1 MIAGVPGG
9 ESMAD
14 IAAVKYR
21 AFLSYSHRDK
31 SWAKWLHA
39 ALESY
44 RIDKDL
50 VGRETHAGPVPK
62 TLRPIF
68 RDRDDFSAGHSLTAQ
83 TLTALEASEFLIVL
97 CSPDAARS
105 KYVNEEIRRFKALGR
120 PEQVIPVI
128 VDGKPGVAERE
139 CFPPAL
145 RYRVDADGALVGE
158 PEEPLA
164 ADVRP
169 QGDGKELACQKV
181 VAALLR
187 LRLDEIVR
195 RAERTRKRRNRVWA
209 SLVGVM
215 LLLAVAAGGSAVY
228 AWQQLKTNE
237 AFLNATLKRASEIV
251 NAAVAQAEKYNVP
264 RTATLELL
272 AKAEG
277 LFDDM
282 ARLGRPTLEL
292 KLRKAQMLLEFARNY
307 ELLGKAELRLS
318 RAEAGH
324 QLIREAAREQPD
336 NIEIQQALW
345 KSGTELGEALASQG
359 DLKRALDLHVEAL
372 SAMKAFTIDVPAH
385 ALKDVPGA
393 FPASLAWQYFSMSM
407 QNVAEVLTGL
417 GDLTQ
422 AAEVQR
428 ANLNVAWRLFTE
440 NPGNPHYLNNLAIA
454 QGRVGQG
461 LVALDKR
468 AEALEAYREQVNIYR
483 RLTRG
488 HPNNADWARNL
499 SVAINR
505 AGDALVALGRLSEAL
520 EQYRAS
526 LEIVVHLSN
535 LDGSNAVWQNDVAST
550 YGLIGSVHIAQ
561 GRPDEAIASYQ
572 AQLAISE
579 RLVATDPR
587 NAQAQVGLAV
597 VHGHIGDVHISQGN
611 FDDGI
616 AHYRSSHLIW
626 EQVTSGNGGNMA
638 WHMDLMWSH
647 ARLAVLGDRQVERLR
662 YVATTLK
669 SLKESNRLSSLE
681 VLWVPFAEQALGAVD
696 PSNKDWQ
703 WDLLTLYWRSAQ
715 VDYNPVRQATLAVAI
730 ARKLRDEKRL
740 TGAQVAWLSTA
751 ETELAKLR
759 RTAARIGPAG
769 SP

>member
-1 MIAGVPGG
+1 
-9 ESMAD
+9 MAD

-39 ALESY
+39 ALEGY

-50 VGRETHAGPVPK
+50 VGRETPVGPVPK

-83 TLTALEASEFLIVL
+83 TLAALEASDFLIVL

-120 PEQVIPVI
+120 PERVIPVI
-128 VDGKPGVAERE
+128 VDGEPGIAERE

-145 RYRVDADGALVGE
+145 RYRVDADGTLVGE

-164 ADVRP
+164 ADVTS
-169 QGDGKELACQKV
+169 QGDGKVLACQKV
-181 VAALLR
+181 VAALLS

-195 RAERTRKRRNRVWA
+195 RAERTRKRRHRVWA
-209 SLVGVM
+209 ALAGVA
-215 LLLAVAAGGSAVY
+215 LLLAMVASGSAVY

-237 AFLNATLKRASEIV
+237 AFLNAALKRATEIV
-251 NAAVAQAEKYNVP
+251 NTAVAQAEKYNVP

-307 ELLGKAELRLS
+307 ELLGKAQLRLS

-324 QLIREAAREQPD
+324 QLLREAAREQPG
-336 NIEIQQALW
+336 NVEIQQALW
-345 KSGTELGEALASQG
+345 KSGTELGEALTNQG

-372 SAMKAFTIDVPAH
+372 STMKAFTMDVPAH
-385 ALKDVPGA
+385 SFKDGPGA
-393 FPASLAWQYFSMSM
+393 FPPSLAWQYFSMSM
-407 QNVAEVLTGL
+407 QNVADVLTAL
-417 GDLTQ
+417 GELTQ
-422 AAEVQR
+422 AAQVQR
-428 ANLNVAWRLFTE
+428 ENLNIAWRLFTE
-440 NPGNPHYLNNLAIA
+440 NPGHPHYLNNLAIA

-461 LVALDKR
+461 LVALGKH

-483 RLTRG
+483 RLTRD
-488 HPNNADWARNL
+488 HPDKPDWARNL
-499 SVAINR
+499 SVTMNR

-526 LEIVVHLSN
+526 LEIIVRTSN
-535 LDGSNAVWQNDVAST
+535 LDRSNAVWQDDVART
-550 YGLIGSVHIAQ
+550 YGLIGSVQVAQ
-561 GRPDEAIASYQ
+561 GRHDDAIASYQ

-579 RLVATDPR
+579 RLVETDPE
-587 NAQAQVGLAV
+587 NVQAQVGMAV

-611 FDDGI
+611 FDNAI
-616 AHYRSSHLIW
+616 AHYRSSHMIW
-626 EQVTSGNGGNMA
+626 EQVTSANVGKMA

-662 YVATTLK
+662 YVATTLR
-669 SLKESNRLSSLE
+669 SLKESNRLSTLQ
-681 VLWVPFAEQALGAVD
+681 VLWVPFAEQALAAVD

-703 WDLLTLYWRSAQ
+703 WDLLSLYWRSAQ
-715 VDYNPVRQATLAVAI
+715 IDYNPVRQATLAVAI
-730 ARKLRDEKRL
+730 ARKLRDEKKL
-740 TGAQVAWLSTA
+740 TSVQAAWLSNA
-751 ETELAKLR
+751 EAELTNLR
-759 RTAARIGPAG
+759 QTAAHIGPAN
-769 SP
+769 SR